1 MAEQSRAAID
11 LPGARNPGPSV
22 NLSTY
27 LPTLYLIYIPYTL
40 HLIPYTILIQYLY
53 LPTYSLTFSFHI
65 YPEAPLWIDLPRKKP
80 TLFCQ
85 PSPLCFTYIPTYLL
99 TDLLTF
105 PPIHLVP
112 FLTFPPIYLLL
123 TLFYPTCLLRN
134 LLTFFQGLDW
144 YSSTRALF
152 NLDPFPD
159 LADSSFQFGHFHLI

>member
-11 LPGARNPGPSV
+11 LPRARNPGPSV

-40 HLIPYTILIQYLY
+40 HLTPYTLCPMSTFPPICRPIHLLLVSIYIQR
-53 LPTYSLTFSFHI
+53 SH
-65 YPEAPLWIDLPRKKP
+65 WIDLPRKKP

-85 PSPLCFTYIPTYLL
+85 PSPLCFTYLSTYLL

-123 TLFYPTCLLRN
+123 TLLNPTCLLRN
-134 LLTFFQGLDW
+134 LLTFFQG
-144 YSSTRALF
+144 
-152 NLDPFPD
+152 PD
-159 LADSSFQFGHFHLI
+159 